1 MTRQQNNWDKKTGV
15 KNDFLSFKLL
25 LNSSKVYE
33 IFELWTPKLFDMKH
47 WTACFLAG
55 KLKYLNLESFEQK
68 KNWILG
74 QKLGYSHR
82 TVWAP
87 LLFCQGAELM

>member
-1 MTRQQNNWDKKTGV
+1 MI
-15 KNDFLSFKLL
+15 FLSFELL

-68 KNWILG
+68 KIE
-74 QKLGYSHR
+74 
-82 TVWAP
+82 
-87 LLFCQGAELM
+87 F

>member
-1 MTRQQNNWDKKTGV
+1 MKYLNFERQKYLIWSIERHV
-15 KNDFLSFKLL
+15 
-25 LNSSKVYE
+25 
-33 IFELWTPKLFDMKH
+33 
-47 WTACFLAG
+47 FLAG

-74 QKLGYSHR
+74 QKLGYSHK